1 VAGRLSFRWRQIA
14 HDLRTGLL
22 FRPVL
27 ITAMLALLA
36 FGLVELERRGSI
48 TPFRDGGWFFRN
60 DPGSAQTVLGAIGGS
75 MMSVISIVYSVML
88 VALSLASVQFSPRIL
103 GAFVRDKVSQRTLG
117 IFIGTFVYCLIVM
130 RSVSADPP
138 WVATWA
144 TVAGMV
150 LGLMCL
156 LALIY
161 FIHHIATGIQ
171 VTNIVNRIGIETEE
185 VIEDVYP
192 VVQPLAAPPRAE
204 GAASVVAP
212 RAGYLQLVD
221 YEGLANL
228 ARIHRILI
236 HVTPEPGDYVP
247 RKSELARLCGSDVPA
262 AAAKACTAAFDVGP
276 MRTMQQDVGFGIRQL
291 VDIALKAISP
301 AVNDPRRSASTGWA
315 RYLPTLAAARP
326 DRGSSLTERKRSW
339 SCRNLH
345 LPRWSTSRST
355 SCASTAVATS
365 QFRSG
370 WSLPSSVRPVARR
383 RKVASTCCIMPS
395 YSRLACRLR
404 FFPLIVRTSML
415 PSPRCVPSTPRRRR
429 EPHGSAP
436 ARNTCSSASAPCG
449 VRVLQPALGQAKAR
463 RSMERA

>member
-27 ITAMLALLA
+27 ITAVLALLA

-48 TPFRDGGWFFRN
+48 KPFIDGGWFFRN

-117 IFIGTFVYCLIVM
+117 IFIGTFVYCLVVM

-144 TVAGMV
+144 TVGGMV

-171 VTNIVNRIGIETEE
+171 VTNIVNRIGNETED

-192 VVQPLAAPPRAE
+192 VVQPLATPPPTE
-204 GAASVVAP
+204 GAASVVSP

-221 YEGLANL
+221 YEGLASL
-228 ARIHRILI
+228 ARMHRILI
-236 HVTPEPGDYVP
+236 YVTPEPGDYVP
-247 RKSELARLCGSDVPA
+247 RKSELARLVGPDVPPA
-262 AAAKACTAAFDVGP
+262 AAAECAAAFDVGP
-276 MRTMQQDVGFGIRQL
+276 VRTMQQDVGFGIRQL

-301 AVNDPRRSASTGWA
+301 AVNDPSTATICIDRLGSLLADIGRRPTGNRVIADGAQALVVAPQPTFVALVDLAFNQLRQYGRGDLAVSIRLIAAIERAARSATPEGRQHLLHHAELVEAGLSNSF
-315 RYLPTLAAARP
+315 LPADRAHFDAALASLRAA
-326 DRGSSLTERKRSW
+326 
-339 SCRNLH
+339 H
-345 LPRWSTSRST
+345 V
-355 SCASTAVATS
+355 AVGA
-365 QFRSG
+365 
-370 WSLPSSVRPVARR
+370 
-383 RKVASTCCIMPS
+383 
-395 YSRLACRLR
+395 
-404 FFPLIVRTSML
+404 
-415 PSPRCVPSTPRRRR
+415 
-429 EPHGSAP
+429 
-436 ARNTCSSASAPCG
+436 
-449 VRVLQPALGQAKAR
+449 
-463 RSMERA
+463 